1 MGSIVFTM
9 LSNANISS
17 NRTRCSK
24 HFFLLSQNH
33 HVRTPLQ
40 QQLTHTLGKLD
51 SQCVL
56 YSQRKKAEQH
66 HVKVCEGQIA
76 AHNFHDAPAIFN
88 LKSGTL
94 FD

>member
-51 SQCVL
+51 SVFSTPKERRQN
-56 YSQRKKAEQH
+56 SIMSRS
-66 HVKVCEGQIA
+66 VKVKLQLIISMM
-76 AHNFHDAPAIFN
+76 HQPSLI
-88 LKSGTL
+88 
-94 FD
+94 